1 MISIFFLKA
10 IRLSAWKTKDINI
23 GGACLIN
30 VSFASIEQLKL
41 TDTMKYFQ
49 TSLGKLAKTL
59 SSDEKC
65 AIQKLIVQ
73 FLTTIIFL
81 KFGKNYH
88 PIKRKKSSKLLSE
101 VKASFLMKKSNGS
114 IFYRLLLRVGFSF
127 LKMDFLVP

>member
-1 MISIFFLKA
+1 MISIFFLKV

-23 GGACLIN
+23 GGTCLIN

-49 TSLGKLAKTL
+49 TSLGKLAETL

-101 VKASFLMKKSNGS
+101 VKA
-114 IFYRLLLRVGFSF
+114 
-127 LKMDFLVP
+127 